1 MYRLKT
7 LKMSL
12 TLFGVISIILLKHIA
27 DASMQ
32 PVGQSEVFLTYQANQ
47 PLTLN
52 CTITGQ
58 PQPTYTWSK
67 QGSCGRSLNVTGSK
81 VHVTDYLTIGD
92 AGIYVCNASSGGNVV
107 TQIYHVAVYRSGFE
121 DKCNFENNNL
131 CSWRQDSNDVFNWTF
146 QSGNTNSSGTGPP
159 GDHTTH
165 GGAGKYIYIEASDP
179 RTRGNN
185 AAIVSHPLP
194 ANQPTCLSFFYNMF
208 GADIGNLNVTIVD
221 KCSGQTQMVF
231 HESGNKGEAWKEATV
246 SIPASAVPNEYEI
259 KIGASVGSSFKG
271 DIALDDILIQD
282 TSCADPSVSI
292 LGNQMVNENRSL
304 TLSCQL
310 STCSTSA
317 CTYSWTSSQAIPGN
331 RTQQTMTLTNIKRD
345 WNAATLYCRVTVN
358 VSVSIVGSTTIN
370 VQYGP
375 STATISVSSPM
386 KLTENTSPPTAIT
399 CSSPVC
405 NPSCNAKWINGS
417 TQIHNNTLFITPV
430 SRYLAGSYK
439 CNVSN
444 SVGFWTKQLEIIV
457 NYAPDVTLNWDESSK
472 KLTCTVAGNPDNY
485 TFHALEHRILGST
498 IRNISFQPG
507 SGRSRYALLS
517 YQDKGS
523 YTCTVENGI
532 LKNGATKQSR
542 TLEVVIKDVPVLL
555 EHTRTYNVSKGDPLI
570 VTIPIYAF
578 PAVSKTGIMIKIG
591 DRTMSTSDNITFNIK
606 HHTGFVVF
614 HNKSIESIQT
624 LSLVINATQEEY
636 FRNFTVNFTNSVG
649 TTTAYF
655 EIIPQGPPEIPVRFE
670 QQSTTYQSVSFAVES
685 GFFNGGDQTLVIEY
699 RRVNSN
705 TLRVNGSEAYVGN
718 GKNVFV
724 AMTVGDLTQMTD
736 YEFRVYAFNVYGQSE
751 YSAVVQVATAL
762 NVLMVVGIA
771 GGTAGSICLIVLVVC
786 LKKKRDKKKQ

>member
-1 MYRLKT
+1 
-7 LKMSL
+7 
-12 TLFGVISIILLKHIA
+12 
-27 DASMQ
+27 
-32 PVGQSEVFLTYQANQ
+32 
-47 PLTLN
+47 
-52 CTITGQ
+52 
-58 PQPTYTWSK
+58 
-67 QGSCGRSLNVTGSK
+67 
-81 VHVTDYLTIGD
+81 
-92 AGIYVCNASSGGNVV
+92 
-107 TQIYHVAVYRSGFE
+107 
-121 DKCNFENNNL
+121 
-131 CSWRQDSNDVFNWTF
+131 
-146 QSGNTNSSGTGPP
+146 
-159 GDHTTH
+159 
-165 GGAGKYIYIEASDP
+165 
-179 RTRGNN
+179 
-185 AAIVSHPLP
+185 
-194 ANQPTCLSFFYNMF
+194 
-208 GADIGNLNVTIVD
+208 
-221 KCSGQTQMVF
+221 
-231 HESGNKGEAWKEATV
+231 
-246 SIPASAVPNEYEI
+246 
-259 KIGASVGSSFKG
+259 
-271 DIALDDILIQD
+271 
-282 TSCADPSVSI
+282 
-292 LGNQMVNENRSL
+292 
-304 TLSCQL
+304 
-310 STCSTSA
+310 
-317 CTYSWTSSQAIPGN
+317 
-331 RTQQTMTLTNIKRD
+331 MTLTNIKRD

-786 LKKKRDKKKQ
+786 LKKKRDKKKQPFVPFANIPPTSAGQNSQGQAASHVYAKDSTATENIYLNTNTTELQTSMDSNRCNKVEDHSNDEEDYMNLRLRTPQSMACDMSVKNRTYDTTHLAHKSIDTELEQGSINITIAQTSTQTQFAARYEKRAIIQEEEDDYLKMDAPRKPAKHMYENTLLTPVKTKSKEMKGDEYVHYVGFYYLSFKLNSLSNYPALTPTLSTDEDDYEDTYTNRKHKTT